1 MDGSSN
7 DAEEEALTCAI
18 DTSLS
23 PPVGGSRTRRYG
35 CGPRQHEP
43 MRPTLAALAVL
54 FVIATSPGVSL
65 AADSNTSDTVGEA
78 RAHEGA
84 DALEKGDFEAARL
97 AFAQAYAVDPRPGY
111 LWGLAVAEGKTNRP
125 LDALG
130 HLRIFLQSLP
140 AGESDDRRKAE
151 ALLAE
156 EATHVGH
163 VRIEAPEGARIAIDG
178 GPNVG
183 VSPLPGPVDV
193 TPGRHTL
200 QAQLGAESA
209 STAVSPGAGET
220 VVWQLQFEHV
230 HPVAP
235 PRAVARTVLPAEN
248 RPTKKPAASTR
259 WVVSA
264 GMLVGGLASFAVF
277 GGFLAASS
285 DENSKWAVL
294 NLETGTC
301 PQPPTTA
308 QCQSLKSAADSRAAD
323 QNIAVGFG
331 VAGGALIVAGIVNLL
346 VWPEPHREAPRT
358 SWAPVVAP
366 GFAGAQWSAHF

>member
-1 MDGSSN
+1 
-7 DAEEEALTCAI
+7 
-18 DTSLS
+18 
-23 PPVGGSRTRRYG
+23 
-35 CGPRQHEP
+35 

-54 FVIATSPGVSL
+54 FVIAASPGASL
-65 AADSNTSDTVGEA
+65 AADSNASNTVGEA

-84 DALEKGDFEAARL
+84 DALDKGDFEAARL
-97 AFAQAYAVDPRPGY
+97 AFAQAYAVDPQPGY
-111 LWGLAVAEGKTNRP
+111 LWSLAVAEGKANRP

-130 HLRIFLQSLP
+130 HLRLFLQSLP
-140 AGESDDRRKAE
+140 AGEGDDRRKAE

-156 EATHVGH
+156 EASHVGH

-178 GPNVG
+178 GPSVG
-183 VSPLPGPVDV
+183 VSPLPGPIDV
-193 TPGRHTL
+193 SPGRHTL

-230 HPVAP
+230 RSAARPPAAAQMPVSA
-235 PRAVARTVLPAEN
+235 AN
-248 RPTKKPAASTR
+248 QHTKKPPPSAR

-264 GMLVGGLASFAVF
+264 GMLVGALASFAVF

-301 PQPPTTA
+301 PQPPTTP
-308 QCQSLKSAADSRAAD
+308 QCQSLKNAADARAAD

-331 VAGGALIVAGIVNLL
+331 VVGGALIAAGIVNLL

-358 SWAPVVAP
+358 SWAPLLAP